1 MKSLFGKYKTKLL
14 LLAVMCL
21 AFVAQAGAQFFE
33 DDGGPG
39 GFDPPPDNDV
49 PLDTYQWIMMGLALI
64 YGFYIFWKNH
74 KKNEPGTADDMP
86 ALIPVKNSVTIHQIL
101 KSKNHD
107 TVFNLHR
114 TADSNLHRLPGST
127 GKRKKKNEAL
137 LWLLHPQKKRAAGK
151 KGCLSTNH
159 SNNQVVKLTSMKTKL
174 CNMTRNAI
182 CYRAILIL
190 CGLLGLVAASANDGG
205 AASIPVKGGVPINY
219 YEGFMLSIA
228 AGYGIYL
235 VIRARRR
242 KRNSKL
248 SQ

>member
-1 MKSLFGKYKTKLL
+1 
-14 LLAVMCL
+14 MCL
-21 AFVAQAGAQFFE
+21 AFVAQASAQFFE

-39 GFDPPPDNDV
+39 DFEPPPDNDV

-64 YGFYIFWKNH
+64 YGIYVFWKNH
-74 KKNEPGTADDMP
+74 RKNGPGTADEMP
-86 ALIPVKNSVTIHQIL
+86 ALVPVRKSKTIHQIL
-101 KSKNHD
+101 KSKRYD
-107 TVFNLHR
+107 TVFNFYR
-114 TADSNLHRLPGST
+114 AADSDLHRLPGST
-127 GKRKKKNEAL
+127 GKRKKKNETL
-137 LWLLHPQKKRAAGK
+137 LRLLHPQKKRKAGK
-151 KGCLSTNH
+151 KGCLKVHH

-174 CNMTRNAI
+174 FNAGRNAI
-182 CYRAILIL
+182 WYRAILIL

-228 AGYGIYL
+228 AAYGIYL
-235 VIRARRR
+235 LIRARRR